1 MIIILVIDTI
11 FDISFSMKYI
21 VVTGGAGFI
30 GSNLIK
36 ALITKTSKKIISV
49 DNYYSGSKKNH
60 IKSKK
65 IKYIKGDTKNISK
78 ILSRFEKDIAVIFH
92 FAEFSRIAQS
102 FENHKKCLE
111 TNITG
116 TYKVVDFCLKK
127 KIKIIYSATSASLG
141 NAGKD
146 QNLSPYAF
154 SKSNNMNL
162 IMNFHEWFGLK
173 YEIIYFFNVYG
184 PNQIYNKLMAAV
196 IGIFEY
202 NYLKKRPL
210 PVVMPGTQTR
220 KFTHVKDTVE
230 ACIHAWKKNKNC
242 HYSISNNISHSILG
256 LAKLFSNNI
265 IRIPERRGER
275 FKSTEIKKIRDYRI
289 INLKGKISLKK
300 YIEELKKK

>member
-1 MIIILVIDTI
+1 MIIILVIDVI

-36 ALITKTSKKIISV
+36 SLLTKTSKKIISI

-60 IKSKK
+60 IINKK
-65 IKYIKGDTKNISK
+65 IKYINGDTKNISK
-78 ILSRFEKDIAVIFH
+78 ILSRFKNDIAVIFH

-102 FENHKKCLE
+102 FENNKKCLE

-116 TYKVVDFCLKK
+116 SYKVFDFCLKN

-141 NAGKD
+141 NSGKD

-162 IMNFHEWFGLK
+162 IMNLNEWFGLK

-196 IGIFEY
+196 VGIFEF
-202 NYLKKRPL
+202 NYLKNKPL
-210 PVVMPGTQTR
+210 PVVMPGSQTR

-230 ACIHAWKKNKNC
+230 ACIYAWKENKNC
-242 HYSISNNISHSILG
+242 HYSISNDTSYSILG

-275 FKSTEIKKIRDYRI
+275 FKSTEINKIRDYKI
-289 INLKGKISLKK
+289 INLRGKISLKK
-300 YIEELKKK
+300 YIEEFKKK